1 MRTMDISLSKKQ
13 RTIFFEG
20 DSLLNLA
27 SDGTV
32 NARYVTST
40 AYESVIA
47 VKEKVAMS
55 SYARNDWQL
64 IRDIIPAIYTNIT
77 PYISE
82 VDVIVIAAG
91 SNDIASASKTGQQLF
106 DALLSYRSEVIG
118 RGVEIVV
125 CTLIARNYAG
135 DKVDTMTEI
144 ANYNQLV
151 VDNASVYNYT
161 VCDVAADSSFS
172 DPNNSAFYSAD
183 KLNLTTDG
191 MNLYAS
197 YLSNTLIELL

>member
-1 MRTMDISLSKKQ
+1 MKTMDISQSKKQ

-20 DSLLNLA
+20 DSIMNLSSA
-27 SDGTV
+27 GV
-32 NARYVTST
+32 INGRYVTST
-40 AYESVIA
+40 AYESIIA

-55 SYARNDWQL
+55 SYAQNDWQL
-64 IRDIIPAIYTNIT
+64 IRDIIPVISTNIS

-82 VDVIVIAAG
+82 TDLIVIGAG
-91 SNDIASASKTGQQLF
+91 SNDIASSKSGQQLF
-106 DALLSYRSEVIG
+106 DALLSYRSQVIG
-118 RGVEIVV
+118 RGVDIVV

-151 VDNASVYNYT
+151 IDNTSVYNYT

-183 KLNLTTDG
+183 NLNLTTDG
-191 MNLYAS
+191 MNLYAN

>member
-20 DSLLNLA
+20 DSLMNLSSA
-27 SDGTV
+27 GV
-32 NARYVTST
+32 INGRYVTST
-40 AYESVIA
+40 AYESIIA

-64 IRDIIPAIYTNIT
+64 IRDIIPVISTNIS

-82 VDVIVIAAG
+82 TDLIVIGAG
-91 SNDIASASKTGQQLF
+91 SNDIASASKSGQQLF

-118 RGVEIVV
+118 RGVDIVV

-135 DKVDTMTEI
+135 DKVYTMT
-144 ANYNQLV
+144 
-151 VDNASVYNYT
+151 
-161 VCDVAADSSFS
+161 
-172 DPNNSAFYSAD
+172 
-183 KLNLTTDG
+183 
-191 MNLYAS
+191 
-197 YLSNTLIELL
+197 

>member
-20 DSLLNLA
+20 DSLMNLSSA
-27 SDGTV
+27 GVIND
-32 NARYVTST
+32 RYVTST
-40 AYESVIA
+40 AYESIIA

-64 IRDIIPAIYTNIT
+64 IRDIIPVISTNIS

-82 VDVIVIAAG
+82 TDLIIIGAG
-91 SNDIASASKTGQQLF
+91 SNDIASASKSGQQLF

-118 RGVEIVV
+118 RGVDIVV

-144 ANYNQLV
+144 AIYNQLV
-151 VDNASVYNYT
+151 IDNASVYNYT